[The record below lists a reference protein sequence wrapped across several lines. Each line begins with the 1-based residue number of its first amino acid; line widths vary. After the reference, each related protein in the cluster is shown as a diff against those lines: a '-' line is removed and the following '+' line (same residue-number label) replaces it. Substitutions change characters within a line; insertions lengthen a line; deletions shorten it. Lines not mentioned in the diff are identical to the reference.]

1 MPQFFSNKRLI
12 VLLVSIILL
21 VALIGYSMSDRRS
34 LTWPEQFMKDSV
46 GWVQQV
52 FKQPALYVAGFFET
66 VNEMRNIYDENR
78 VLKAHLD
85 EYAQIAVEVN
95 VLRRQ
100 NEHLKDALD
109 IKESLYNYNLTPAL
123 VIHRSPDRWNEYIGI
138 NKGEQDGIERDM
150 AVITSKGLV
159 GKVMHV
165 SQFTSTVQLL
175 RDHDRTNRISAM
187 VDAEDIEVFGFIEG
201 FDEQS
206 GALMLRKIEADA
218 EIEVGQTVVTSGLGG
233 IFPQG
238 LLIGKIIRVEADEY
252 GLTKNAY
259 VEPSAS
265 FHNLD
270 YVMIIRRTAAS
281 IDGNMIQEGEG
292 DQ

>member
-46 GWVQQV
+46 GWVQSI
-52 FKQPALYVAGFFET
+52 FKEPALYVAGFFENIT
-66 VNEMRNIYDENR
+66 EMKNLYEENQI
-78 VLKAHLD
+78 LKSHLD
-85 EYAQIAVEVN
+85 SYAQVAVEVN

-100 NEHLKDALD
+100 NQNLKDALE
-109 IKESLYNYNLTPAL
+109 IKESLFDYQLIPAL
-123 VIHRSPDRWNEYIGI
+123 VIHRTPDRWNEYIGI
-138 NKGEQDGIERDM
+138 NKGKQDGIERDM

-159 GKVMHV
+159 GKVKHV

-175 RDHDRTNRISAM
+175 KDHDRTNRISAM
-187 VDAEDIEVFGFIEG
+187 VDTETTEVFGFIEG
-201 FDEQS
+201 FDEQT
-206 GALMLRKIEADA
+206 GALMLRKIAADV
-218 EIEVGQTVVTSGLGG
+218 EIEEGQTVVTSGLGG

-238 LLIGKIIRVEADEY
+238 LLIGKIIRIEADEY

-265 FHNLD
+265 FNHLD
-270 YVMIIRRTAAS
+270 YVMIIKRSAPAFDES
-281 IDGNMIQEGEG
+281 IIQEGEE
-292 DQ
+292 

>member
-46 GWVQQV
+46 GWVQTM
-52 FKQPALYVAGFFET
+52 FKQPALYVAGFFEN

-78 VLKAHLD
+78 VLKTHLD
-85 EYAQIAVEVN
+85 QYAQTAVEVN

-100 NEHLKDALD
+100 NEQLKEALD
-109 IKESLYNYNLTPAL
+109 IKESLYDYNIIPAL
-123 VIHRSPDRWNEYIGI
+123 VIHRSPDRWNEFVGI

-159 GKVMHV
+159 GKVRHV

-187 VDAEDIEVFGFIEG
+187 VDGEETEVFGFIEG
-201 FDEQS
+201 FDEQT

-218 EIEVGQTVVTSGLGG
+218 EIEEGQTVVTSGLGG
-233 IFPQG
+233 IFPRG
-238 LLIGKIIRVEADEY
+238 LLVGKVVRVEADEY
-252 GLTKNAY
+252 GLTKNAF

-270 YVMIIRRTAAS
+270 YVMIIKRNAPA
-281 IDGNMIQEGEG
+281 IDERILVEEEE
-292 DQ
+292 D

>member
-1 MPQFFSNKRLI
+1 MPHFFSNKRLI

-34 LTWPEQFMKDSV
+34 LTWSEQFMKDSV
-46 GWVQQV
+46 GWVQQA
-52 FKQPALYVAGFFET
+52 FKQPALYVAGFFEN
-66 VNEMRNIYDENR
+66 VNELRNVYEENR

-85 EYAQIAVEVN
+85 EYVQIAVEVN

-100 NEHLKDALD
+100 NENLKDALD
-109 IKESLYNYNLTPAL
+109 IKESLYDYNLTPAL

-138 NKGEQDGIERDM
+138 NKGQQDGIERDM

-165 SQFTSTVQLL
+165 SQFTATVQLL
-175 RDHDRTNRISAM
+175 RDGDRTNRISAM
-187 VDAEDIEVFGFIEG
+187 VDAEDVEVSGFIEG

-206 GALMLRKIEADA
+206 GALMLKKVEADA
-218 EIEVGQTVVTSGLGG
+218 QIEEGQTVVTSGLGG
-233 IFPQG
+233 VFPKG
-238 LLIGKIIRVEADEY
+238 LLIGKVVRVEADEY

-265 FHNLD
+265 FNNLD
-270 YVMIIRRTAAS
+270 YVMIIKRTAPTFDLS
-281 IDGNMIQEGEG
+281 VLEEEEEG
-292 DQ
+292 

>member
-34 LTWPEQFMKDSV
+34 LTWSEQFMKDSV

-52 FKQPALYVAGFFET
+52 FKQPALYVAGFFEN
-66 VNEMRNIYDENR
+66 VNDLRNVYEENR

-85 EYAQIAVEVN
+85 EYVQVAVEVN

-100 NEHLKDALD
+100 NENLKDALE
-109 IKESLYNYNLTPAL
+109 IQESLYDYNLTPAL

-138 NKGEQDGIERDM
+138 NKGQQDGIERDM

-165 SQFTSTVQLL
+165 SQFTATVQLL
-175 RDHDRTNRISAM
+175 RDDDRTNRISAM

-206 GALMLRKIEADA
+206 GALMLKKVEADA
-218 EIEVGQTVVTSGLGG
+218 QIEEGQTVVTSGLGG
-233 IFPQG
+233 VFPRG
-238 LLIGKIIRVEADEY
+238 LLIGKVVRVELDEY

-265 FHNLD
+265 FNNLD
-270 YVMIIRRTAAS
+270 YVMIIKRSAPTFDLS
-281 IDGNMIQEGEG
+281 VLEEEEEEG
-292 DQ
+292 

>member
-1 MPQFFSNKRLI
+1 
-12 VLLVSIILL
+12 
-21 VALIGYSMSDRRS
+21 VALIGYSMSERRS

-52 FKQPALYVAGFFET
+52 FKQPALYVAGFFEN
-66 VNEMRNIYDENR
+66 VNDMKNIYEENR
-78 VLKAHLD
+78 VLKTHLD

-100 NEHLKDALD
+100 NENLKEALD
-109 IKESLYNYNLTPAL
+109 IKESLYNYTLVPAL
-123 VIHRSPDRWNEYIGI
+123 VIHRSPDRWNEYVGI
-138 NKGEQDGIERDM
+138 NKGEQDGVERNM

-187 VDAEDIEVFGFIEG
+187 VDAEDVEVFGFIEG
-201 FDEQS
+201 FDEQT
-206 GALMLRKIEADA
+206 GALMLRKVEADA
-218 EIEVGQTVVTSGLGG
+218 EIEEGQTVVTSGLGG
-233 IFPQG
+233 VFPQG
-238 LLIGKIIRVEADEY
+238 LLIGKVIRIEADEY

-259 VEPSAS
+259 IEPSAS
-265 FHNLD
+265 FHHLD
-270 YVMIIRRTAAS
+270 YVMIIKRTTPT
-281 IDGNMIQEGEG
+281 IDDRIIQEGEG
-292 DQ
+292 I

>member
-46 GWVQQV
+46 GWVQSA
-52 FKQPALYVAGFFET
+52 FNKPAHYVAGLFENL
-66 VNEMRNIYDENR
+66 NEMRNLYEENR
-78 VLKAHLD
+78 ILKAHLD
-85 EYAQIAVEVN
+85 DYAQIAVEVN

-100 NEHLKDALD
+100 NSHLKDALD
-109 IKESLYNYNLTPAL
+109 INESLFDHELKPAL
-123 VIHRSPDRWNEYIGI
+123 VIHRSPDRWNEFIGV
-138 NKGEQDGIERDM
+138 NKGEQHGVEVDM

-159 GKVMHV
+159 GKVNNV

-175 RDHDRTNRISAM
+175 TDHDRTNRISAM
-187 VDAEDIEVFGFIEG
+187 VDAEDSEVYGFIEG
-201 FDEQS
+201 YDEQK

-218 EIEVGQTVVTSGLGG
+218 KIEVGQTVITSGLGG
-233 IFPQG
+233 IFPKG
-238 LLIGKIIRVEADEY
+238 LHIGEVMSVEADEY

-259 VEPSAS
+259 IKPSAS

-270 YVMIIRRTAAS
+270 YVLITKRGAPTIEAS
-281 IDGNMIQEGEG
+281 ILNDGEG
-292 DQ
+292 D

>member
-52 FKQPALYVAGFFET
+52 FKQPALYVAGFFEN
-66 VNEMRNIYDENR
+66 VNEIRNLYEENQ

-100 NEHLKDALD
+100 NEHLKEALD
-109 IKESLYNYNLTPAL
+109 VKESLYDYNLIPAL

-138 NKGEQDGIERDM
+138 NKGEQEGIKRDM

-187 VDAEDIEVFGFIEG
+187 VDAEDGEVFGFIEG
-201 FDEQS
+201 FDEQT
-206 GALMLRKIEADA
+206 GALMLKKIEADA
-218 EIEVGQTVVTSGLGG
+218 EIEEGQTVVTSGLGG
-233 IFPQG
+233 VFPQG
-238 LLIGKIIRVEADEY
+238 LLIGKIVRLEADEY

-265 FHNLD
+265 FDNLD
-270 YVMIIRRTAAS
+270 YVMIIKRSAS
-281 IDGNMIQEGEG
+281 EIDESILEEGEEG
-292 DQ
+292 

>member
-46 GWVQQV
+46 GWVQST
-52 FKQPALYVAGFFET
+52 FNKPAHYVAGLFE
-66 VNEMRNIYDENR
+66 NLDEMRNLYEENR
-78 VLKAHLD
+78 ILKAHLD
-85 EYAQIAVEVN
+85 DYAQIAVEVN

-100 NEHLKDALD
+100 NDQLKEALD
-109 IKESLYNYNLTPAL
+109 IEESLFDHELKPAL
-123 VIHRSPDRWNEYIGI
+123 VIHRSPDRWNEFIGV
-138 NKGEQDGIERDM
+138 NKGEQHGVEVDM

-159 GKVMHV
+159 GKVNNV

-175 RDHDRTNRISAM
+175 TDHDRTNRISAM
-187 VDAEDIEVFGFIEG
+187 VDAEDTEVYGFIEG
-201 FDEQS
+201 YDEQT

-218 EIEVGQTVVTSGLGG
+218 KIEVGQTVITSGLGG
-233 IFPQG
+233 IFPKG
-238 LLIGKIIRVEADEY
+238 LLIGEVMSVEADEY

-259 VEPSAS
+259 IEPSAS

-270 YVMIIRRTAAS
+270 YVLIVKRGAPTIEAIMLN
-281 IDGNMIQEGEG
+281 DGEG
-292 DQ
+292 D